1 MYTGDRYVQNEL
13 HLVGDMLSDS
23 LFSIWNGMMC
33 FFCRGFGDLHCTDTI
48 IASGFHIFYFK
59 LRE

>member
-1 MYTGDRYVQNEL
+1 MV
-13 HLVGDMLSDS
+13 VDMLSDS
-23 LFSIWNGMMC
+23 LLSIWNGMMC
-33 FFCRGFGDLHCTDTI
+33 FCRGFGDLCCTDTI